1 MSSLLT
7 TASWVIVNNETQAA
21 VLETFNQLVANAI
34 NKKKYRAVPILEYL
48 QTLNANIRA
57 NNENL

>member
-7 TASWVIVNNETQAA
+7 TASWVIVNKETQAA
-21 VLETFNQLVANAI
+21 VLETFNQSVANTI

-48 QTLNANIRA
+48 QTLNDNIK
-57 NNENL
+57 ESTK